1 MTLCYPKP
9 GLGGLSLSLAGVA
22 GGEEG
27 PQNTAGPWDFPAARG
42 LLHSIQRRVSS
53 QLCGAACLCKTLI
66 SPSITSLCGLGEL
79 PLPSRCAECVR
90 AAVRSSH
97 TLCFSP
103 LRVAWGKLLCA
114 HLWEQLPLRCGCGAR
129 VCAITQPY
137 FIFRDVLKTDPS
149 FPANSWSQV
158 PEAWVEA
165 AGFLAELLPELL

>member
-1 MTLCYPKP
+1 MRKVPRTLLDPET
-9 GLGGLSLSLAGVA
+9 SLRREACSTL
-22 GGEEG
+22 
-27 PQNTAGPWDFPAARG
+27 
-42 LLHSIQRRVSS
+42 IQRHVSS
-53 QLCGAACLCKTLI
+53 QLRGAACLCKTLI
-66 SPSITSLCGLGEL
+66 SPSITSLCGLREL

-97 TLCFSP
+97 ALCFSP

-114 HLWEQLPLRCGCGAR
+114 HLREQLPLRCGCGAR

-149 FPANSWSQV
+149 FLAKSWSQV

-165 AGFLAELLPELL
+165 AGFLAELLPGLL